1 MRHLPIVTMA
11 TMILAACAQGPS
23 TDELKTAATERAA
36 QELRVPASSLESTV
50 WVGNGER
57 DGKTVLCGTVSD
69 KTPGSSVSPKRFAA
83 TSEPLHWL
91 VFEDAHDP
99 IVASNPNKFAE
110 WGQLCGEGKAA

>member
-1 MRHLPIVTMA
+1 MRHLAFVTIA
-11 TMILAACAQGPS
+11 TMTVAACAQGPS

-36 QELRVPASSLESTV
+36 QELGVPASSLESTV

-69 KTPGSSVSPKRFAA
+69 KTAGSSVPPKRFAA

-99 IVASNPNKFAE
+99 ILVSQPNKYAE
-110 WGQLCGEGKAA
+110 WGPLCAQGKAA